1 MFRTAYREIGLFGLV
16 KRTVNEFLEDDMPTY
31 ASALAYQMLFSLF
44 PFLLVLITLVGY
56 PHLPEFFA
64 WLREQAALLLPPEAM
79 DQVNPVI
86 DQLQQ
91 QKGGLLSIGIAVALW
106 TSSAGIRSMMIAL
119 NAAYDVKESRPVW
132 KRFSLSILYTLGIA
146 LLLLVAAGLM
156 VTGPQV
162 IAWIAGL
169 VGLEQYLVTLWTWL
183 RWPLAVFLL
192 MLAVALFYYL
202 VPDVEQRFRFITPGS
217 VLSVIAWI
225 AASLAYGFYVK
236 NFANYNAMYG
246 SIGAIII
253 LLLYFYLS
261 AAVVLFGAELNA
273 VIEHHSE
280 DGKDPGERELP
291 DNDDPELKA

>member
-56 PHLPEFFA
+56 LHLPEFFA
-64 WLREQAALLLPPEAM
+64 RLREQAALLLPPEAM

-169 VGLEQYLVTLWTWL
+169 VGLERYLVTLWTWL

-192 MLAVALFYYL
+192 MLAVALFYL

>member
-56 PHLPEFFA
+56 LHLPEFFA

-162 IAWIAGL
+162 IAWIA
-169 VGLEQYLVTLWTWL
+169 
-183 RWPLAVFLL
+183 
-192 MLAVALFYYL
+192 
-202 VPDVEQRFRFITPGS
+202 
-217 VLSVIAWI
+217 
-225 AASLAYGFYVK
+225 ASLAYGFYVK

>member
-56 PHLPEFFA
+56 LHLPEFFA

-183 RWPLAVFLL
+183 RWP
-192 MLAVALFYYL
+192 
-202 VPDVEQRFRFITPGS
+202 
-217 VLSVIAWI
+217 
-225 AASLAYGFYVK
+225 
-236 NFANYNAMYG
+236 
-246 SIGAIII
+246 
-253 LLLYFYLS
+253 
-261 AAVVLFGAELNA
+261 
-273 VIEHHSE
+273 
-280 DGKDPGERELP
+280 
-291 DNDDPELKA
+291 

>member
-56 PHLPEFFA
+56 LHLPEFFA

-119 NAAYDVKESRPVW
+119 NAACDPATTLDIAHLASPETGRKREAPGTTAATKGPGGDEAAVTPRSNGHCPAKNSSTLADEALSRP
-132 KRFSLSILYTLGIA
+132 SPAPAQPG
-146 LLLLVAAGLM
+146 
-156 VTGPQV
+156 
-162 IAWIAGL
+162 
-169 VGLEQYLVTLWTWL
+169 
-183 RWPLAVFLL
+183 
-192 MLAVALFYYL
+192 
-202 VPDVEQRFRFITPGS
+202 PGS
-217 VLSVIAWI
+217 G
-225 AASLAYGFYVK
+225 ASWPGRR
-236 NFANYNAMYG
+236 
-246 SIGAIII
+246 
-253 LLLYFYLS
+253 S
-261 AAVVLFGAELNA
+261 AGNSSRAHA
-273 VIEHHSE
+273 
-280 DGKDPGERELP
+280 
-291 DNDDPELKA
+291 

>member
-56 PHLPEFFA
+56 LHLPEFFA

-146 LLLLVAAGLM
+146 LLLLVAAGL
-156 VTGPQV
+156 

>member
-1 MFRTAYREIGLFGLV
+1 
-16 KRTVNEFLEDDMPTY
+16 
-31 ASALAYQMLFSLF
+31 
-44 PFLLVLITLVGY
+44 
-56 PHLPEFFA
+56 
-64 WLREQAALLLPPEAM
+64 
-79 DQVNPVI
+79 
-86 DQLQQ
+86 
-91 QKGGLLSIGIAVALW
+91 
-106 TSSAGIRSMMIAL
+106 MMIAL
-119 NAAYDVKESRPVW
+119 NAAYDVKSRPVW

-225 AASLAYGFYVK
+225 AASLAWRLREELRQLQRHVRQHRGDHHPPAVLLPVG
-236 NFANYNAMYG
+236 G
-246 SIGAIII
+246 SGA
-253 LLLYFYLS
+253 
-261 AAVVLFGAELNA
+261 VRRRAERGDR
-273 VIEHHSE
+273 HHSGGSGTLASANFRTTTTPNSRKR
-280 DGKDPGERELP
+280 GKSASLTRPCRWRAGTDTARGPGGPACAAADSGPAGQRRIAHLIVEGQYLP
-291 DNDDPELKA
+291 HRAHLAQAAGFQAGGAP

>member
-56 PHLPEFFA
+56 LHLPEFFA

-192 MLAVALFYYL
+192 MLAVALVLAWAIWRERSGSRRGPRIAPRHAEILGTAVSVAYL
-202 VPDVEQRFRFITPGS
+202 PLFLGS
-217 VLSVIAWI
+217 CL
-225 AASLAYGFYVK
+225 
-236 NFANYNAMYG
+236 
-246 SIGAIII
+246 I
-253 LLLYFYLS
+253 LLR
-261 AAVVLFGAELNA
+261 
-273 VIEHHSE
+273 
-280 DGKDPGERELP
+280 DRENSP
-291 DNDDPELKA
+291 SGHCP

>member
-56 PHLPEFFA
+56 LHLPEFFA

-132 KRFSLSILYTLGIA
+132 KRFSLSIPLHPRHRPVVAGGGRPDGHR
-146 LLLLVAAGLM
+146 AAGDRLDRRPGRSGT
-156 VTGPQV
+156 VPGDALDPAALASCGV
-162 IAWIAGL
+162 PADARGGAVLLPGAGC
-169 VGLEQYLVTLWTWL
+169 
-183 RWPLAVFLL
+183 RAAFPLHH
-192 MLAVALFYYL
+192 
-202 VPDVEQRFRFITPGS
+202 PGS

>member
-56 PHLPEFFA
+56 LHLPEFFA
-64 WLREQAALLLPPEAM
+64 RLREQAALLLPPEAM

-169 VGLEQYLVTLWTWL
+169 VGLEQYRDALD
-183 RWPLAVFLL
+183 PAALASCGVPADARGGAVLL
-192 MLAVALFYYL
+192 PRCRMSS
-202 VPDVEQRFRFITPGS
+202 S
-217 VLSVIAWI
+217 VS
-225 AASLAYGFYVK
+225 ASSLQARC
-236 NFANYNAMYG
+236 
-246 SIGAIII
+246 S
-253 LLLYFYLS
+253 
-261 AAVVLFGAELNA
+261 
-273 VIEHHSE
+273 
-280 DGKDPGERELP
+280 R
-291 DNDDPELKA
+291 